1 MDYQPRYG
9 TQRMVVTSG
18 DMNDQESQKAFRIYE
33 DYVGISSPEAEVA
46 SYTYFADNLL
56 PRIKD
61 LGYNCVEL
69 MVVME
74 HAYYGSFGYHVTS
87 FFAASSCYSTPDD
100 FKYLVDKAH
109 SLRLY
114 AILDIVH
121 SHAARNVNDGLNLFD
136 GTDNCYFHGGSKVSM
151 DMFMDGSFNK
161 TLSLSFSSP
170 LPISIRENTSCGT

>member
-1 MDYQPRYG
+1 MHAH
-9 TQRMVVTSG
+9 T
-18 DMNDQESQKAFRIYE
+18 
-33 DYVGISSPEAEVA
+33 GIVYRTE
-46 SYTYFADNLL
+46 T
-56 PRIKD
+56 
-61 LGYNCVEL
+61 
-69 MVVME
+69 
-74 HAYYGSFGYHVTS
+74 VTS
-87 FFAASSCYSTPDD
+87 FFATSIRYGTPDD

-109 SLRLY
+109 SLGLY
-114 AILDIVH
+114 VILDIVH